1 MKKLIPFLVALILPV
16 YAFGDDH
23 LIPAWEASCKCDGY
37 AFKLNFSSLS
47 GDPTEDDMIVK
58 YISSKG
64 NKMIIPVQKALYS
77 RRSVVSDVDNICN
90 DIGGFKLNDNKVLL
104 WLSRNNRPDW
114 DELSLVLIDL
124 KNQKVLDIKEDIGPI
139 KDAGGNQ
146 KLAIR
151 KKGNGYEV
159 RLERGWLKNTET
171 DSAENSIED
180 WMYIQVINNKITNNW
195 SKKGS

>member
-1 MKKLIPFLVALILPV
+1 
-16 YAFGDDH
+16 
-23 LIPAWEASCKCDGY
+23 
-37 AFKLNFSSLS
+37 
-47 GDPTEDDMIVK
+47 MIVK

-64 NKMIIPVQKALYS
+64 NKMIIPVRKALYS
-77 RRSVVSDVDNICN
+77 RRSVVSDVDGICN

-139 KDAGGNQ
+139 KNVGENQ
-146 KLAIR
+146 KLSIR

-159 RLERGWLKNTET
+159 RLQRDWLKNTGT

-180 WMYIQVINNKITNNW
+180 WMYIQIIKDKIMNKW
-195 SKKGS
+195 SK

>member
-1 MKKLIPFLVALILPV
+1 MKKLITFFIALILPV
-16 YAFGDDH
+16 YALSDDH
-23 LIPAWEASCKCDGY
+23 LIPEWEASCKCNGY

-47 GDPTEDDMIVK
+47 GDPTEDDMTVK
-58 YISSKG
+58 FISSQG
-64 NKMIIPVQKALYS
+64 NKIIPVQKALYS
-77 RRSVVSDVDNICN
+77 KRSVVSDVNNICN

-124 KNQKVLDIKEDIGPI
+124 NNQKVLDIKEDIGPI
-139 KDAGGNQ
+139 KDVGGNQ

-159 RLERGWLKNTET
+159 RLQRDWLKNTGT

-180 WMYIQVINNKITNNW
+180 WMYIQVINDKIMNKW
-195 SKKGS
+195 SK